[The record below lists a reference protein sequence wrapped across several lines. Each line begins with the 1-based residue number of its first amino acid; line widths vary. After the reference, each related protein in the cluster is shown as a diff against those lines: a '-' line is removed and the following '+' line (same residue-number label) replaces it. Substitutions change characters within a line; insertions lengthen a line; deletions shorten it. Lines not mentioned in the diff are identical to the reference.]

1 MQAVQPAIGWA
12 SVNEPGQL
20 AAKSTVLHRDQATT
34 VGPALTSRTP
44 GAMTNP

>member
-20 AAKSTVLHRDQATT
+20 AAKSTVSYTGTRPLQRGQLSPRARQ
-34 VGPALTSRTP
+34 GP
-44 GAMTNP
+44 